1 LGIDL
6 SFQDFAHEIS
16 TFPGAYASPGGAIL
30 LAEVDGVIEGCV
42 ALRPFEPPAIA
53 ELKRLYVRPSG
64 RGHGLGRAL
73 TTRALEAARSAGYRR
88 VRLDTLP
95 GMSAA
100 RELYRQ
106 MGFREIAAYR
116 HNPVPGTSFLEY
128 EL

>member
-1 LGIDL
+1 MRGARRVLIL
-6 SFQDFAHEIS
+6 HQDHFRIGPCLFGRRE
-16 TFPGAYASPGGAIL
+16 
-30 LAEVDGVIEGCV
+30 
-42 ALRPFEPPAIA
+42 RP
-53 ELKRLYVRPSG
+53 
-64 RGHGLGRAL
+64 LGRAL
-73 TTRALEAARSAGYRR
+73 TARALETARNAGYRR